1 MTRQVQIPGEMIA
14 TIENGRITG
23 YTFSPAAANA
33 GYFGP
38 EIINIEGDKINSE
51 EFFDLV
57 SDSLVKSAFFIA
69 EWTC

>member
-1 MTRQVQIPGEMIA
+1 MTTQVQVPGELIA

-23 YTFSPAAANA
+23 FTFSPSAAYA

-38 EIINIEGDKINSE
+38 EIINLEGDKISSE

-57 SDSLVKSAFFIA
+57 SQTLVKHSYFIA

>member
-1 MTRQVQIPGEMIA
+1 MTTKVQIPGEMIA

-23 YTFSPAAANA
+23 YTFSPSAAYA

-38 EIINIEGDKINSE
+38 EIINVEGDKINSE

-57 SDSLVKSAFFIA
+57 SDSLVKSSFFIA